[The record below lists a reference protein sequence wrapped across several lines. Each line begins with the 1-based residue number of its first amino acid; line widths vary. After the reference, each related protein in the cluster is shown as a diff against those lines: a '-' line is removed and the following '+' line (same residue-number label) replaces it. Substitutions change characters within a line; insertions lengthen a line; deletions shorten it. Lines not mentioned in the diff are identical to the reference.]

1 MNVELIR
8 AVENSVSTIG
18 FPIVMCFVF
27 VAVFIWEGR
36 RLSTTFKLG
45 TKSINDALS
54 KASEQ
59 STASIRELV
68 EAGKESRTEL
78 MQLIEK
84 TNAAHAATCIRREEV
99 HEKTLE
105 KKDEQMNTLIEKLVD
120 VQIAQQN
127 AILRKE
133 SLGKGN

>member
-1 MNVELIR
+1 MNVELIK
-8 AVENSVSTIG
+8 AIESSVSTIG

-27 VAVFIWEGR
+27 VAVFVWEGR

-45 TKSINDALS
+45 TKSINNALS

-59 STASIRELV
+59 STASIKELV

-84 TNAAHAATCIRREEV
+84 NNAVHSATCVRREAV
-99 HEKTLE
+99 HEKQME
-105 KKDEQMNTLIEKLVD
+105 AKDGVISELMGAIIKLK
-120 VQIAQQN
+120 A
-127 AILRKE
+127 
-133 SLGKGN
+133 GG